1 MNKNEKTGVAAV
13 GAGAKA
19 HTKEHEPRFHLVK
32 RSQLAWYRAWG
43 IRAAAI
49 LASLLFCALI
59 VIALTGDD
67 PLAIFVTMIKG
78 AFGKDFIWS
87 TAQNVAMLL
96 CISVAVTPAFKMK
109 FWNTGAEGQVL
120 ISALVTAMCMLYIG
134 KSVPTWLLFVIMIAA
149 SILAGIIWAVI
160 PAVFKAFWNTN
171 ETLFTLMMNYVATQL
186 VAYFII
192 IWEVPKG
199 AGKVGIINQSTMA
212 GWLPQI
218 GSNKYLLNILIVAVI
233 TVLMYV
239 YLRYSKHGY
248 EISVVGESERT
259 ARYVGIKVERV
270 IMRTLLLSG
279 AICGVAGLLLV
290 AGTDHT
296 ITTTLA
302 GGRGFTAVMVSWLAK
317 FSPVFMVFTS
327 LLLVFLSEGASEIS
341 TDFGLNSSFG
351 DILTGIILFFIIGSE
366 FFISYKLNFRKP
378 ARAEGKEAKAG
389 V

>member
-120 ISALVTAMCMLYIG
+120 ISALVTAMCMLYI
-134 KSVPTWLLFVIMIAA
+134 
-149 SILAGIIWAVI
+149 
-160 PAVFKAFWNTN
+160 
-171 ETLFTLMMNYVATQL
+171 
-186 VAYFII
+186 
-192 IWEVPKG
+192 
-199 AGKVGIINQSTMA
+199 
-212 GWLPQI
+212 
-218 GSNKYLLNILIVAVI
+218 
-233 TVLMYV
+233 
-239 YLRYSKHGY
+239 
-248 EISVVGESERT
+248 
-259 ARYVGIKVERV
+259 
-270 IMRTLLLSG
+270 
-279 AICGVAGLLLV
+279 
-290 AGTDHT
+290 
-296 ITTTLA
+296 
-302 GGRGFTAVMVSWLAK
+302 
-317 FSPVFMVFTS
+317 
-327 LLLVFLSEGASEIS
+327 
-341 TDFGLNSSFG
+341 
-351 DILTGIILFFIIGSE
+351 
-366 FFISYKLNFRKP
+366 
-378 ARAEGKEAKAG
+378 
-389 V
+389 

>member
-171 ETLFTLMMNYVATQL
+171 ETLFTLMMNYVAIQL
-186 VAYFII
+186 VEYFL
-192 IWEVPKG
+192 
-199 AGKVGIINQSTMA
+199 KVADKS
-212 GWLPQI
+212 
-218 GSNKYLLNILIVAVI
+218 GSNTVGPTLLTEGWFPSLFGEQYMLNIIIVAVV
-233 TVLMYV
+233 TVLV
-239 YLRYSKHGY
+239 YIYLKYSKHGY
-248 EISVVGESERT
+248 EIAVVGESQRT
-259 ARYVGIKVERV
+259 ASYAGIKVERV
-270 IMRTLLLSG
+270 IVRTMILSG
-279 AICGVAGLLLV
+279 AICGLIGLLLT

-296 ITTTLA
+296 LTTTIV
-302 GGRGFTAVMVSWLAK
+302 GGRGFTAVMVSWMAK
-317 FSPVFMVFTS
+317 FNPIMMIFTS
-327 LLLVFLSEGASEIS
+327 LLIVVLSRGASEIS
-341 TDFGLNSSFG
+341 SVFSLNHSFA

-366 FFISYKLNFRKP
+366 FFISYKVSLRKSK
-378 ARAEGKEAKAG
+378 KEA
-389 V
+389 